1 MLNAFKHHWPN
12 YLAEAGGLMAFM
24 LGAGGF
30 TTLFEYPGSLVR
42 QAIPSDLPRHA
53 LLGLVMG
60 LVTAGIVYSPWGMR
74 SGAHINPAVT
84 LSFWRLGKISGPDAV
99 FYALFQFLGAIIAPV
114 LLLWAIGEPFAHEKV
129 KFATTQPGPQGQLI
143 AFAAE
148 FAMSFLLML
157 ALLLAINSER
167 FEKLAGAAAASLIA
181 LYIAIESP
189 LSGMSLNP
197 ARSFG
202 SAVTAGQWS
211 GMWLY
216 FAAPILSM
224 LLAAELFR
232 HLLEAG
238 WIAAKAGPGASRG
251 PHLVGD
257 YKPGP
262 TYPVDRAMA

>member
-1 MLNAFKHHWPN
+1 VL
-12 YLAEAGGLMAFM
+12 
-24 LGAGGF
+24 
-30 TTLFEYPGSLVR
+30 R

-84 LSFWRLGKISGPDAV
+84 LSFWRLGKISGPDAA

-114 LLLWAIGEPFAHEKV
+114 LLYWAIGEPFAHEKV
-129 KFATTQPGPQGQLI
+129 KFATTQPGPQGALV

-148 FAMSFLLML
+148 FGISFLLML
-157 ALLLAINSER
+157 TLLVAINSER
-167 FEKLAGAAAASLIA
+167 FEKLAGAAAAVLIA
-181 LYIAIESP
+181 IYIALESP

-202 SAVTAGQWS
+202 SAVTARQWS

-216 FAAPILSM
+216 FAAPIASM
-224 LLAAELFR
+224 LLATEVYLRLRDAR
-232 HLLEAG
+232 
-238 WIAAKAGPGASRG
+238 WVASRDEQRTERSRC
-251 PHLVGD
+251 LLCD

-262 TYPVDRAMA
+262 SYPVRQSMA